1 MTAGVYRQILR
12 DEIMSTNQTL
22 EREDVGGALREG
34 RPLRLAR
41 VYCVQYAQDNLNF
54 RALDLTEA
62 APLGR
67 QILEAA
73 GAKPIEDFSL
83 FAILP
88 NGEFEEVLLDQPFDL
103 RKRGAERFV
112 GFDTDRLYKR
122 TLDGRQYEWGK
133 PAIPG
138 TALYK
143 LGEVGKGNAVFLKV
157 HDGEPRLIKRGEL
170 VDLSA
175 PGVEHF
181 VTGPKPVTD
190 YEIIVNARP
199 RIVHEE
205 DVNFEQV
212 VQLAFPGP
220 HGPNIMFSMTYRHAA
235 SRPHAG
241 ELGVGGVVEV
251 KHKGTIFNVTKTDK
265 S

>member
-1 MTAGVYRQILR
+1 MIAEAL
-12 DEIMSTNQTL
+12 L
-22 EREDVGGALREG
+22 EYEDVGGALREG

-41 VYCVQYAQDNLNF
+41 AYRIQYAQDNLNF
-54 RALDLTEA
+54 RALDLA
-62 APLGR
+62 NPAPLGR

-73 GAKPIEDFSL
+73 GARPVEEFSL

-88 NGEFEEVLLDQPFDL
+88 NGDFEEVRLHEPFDL

-112 GFDTDRLYKR
+112 GFDTDRVYRL
-122 TLDGRQYEWGK
+122 TLDERQLEWGK
-133 PAIPG
+133 PAIKG
-138 TALYK
+138 AYLYE
-143 LGEVGKGNAVFLKV
+143 LGHVAKDRAVFLKGTG
-157 HDGEPRLIKRGEL
+157 GEPRLIERHEII
-170 VDLSA
+170 DLTA

-199 RIVHEE
+199 RVVHNE
-205 DVNFEQV
+205 DVTFEEV

-220 HGPNIMFSMTYRHAA
+220 HAPTIVFSMTYRHAA
-235 SRPHAG
+235 SNPHAG
-241 ELGVGGVVEV
+241 ELAQGGVVEV
-251 KHKGTIFNVTKTDK
+251 EKKGTIFNVTKTDK